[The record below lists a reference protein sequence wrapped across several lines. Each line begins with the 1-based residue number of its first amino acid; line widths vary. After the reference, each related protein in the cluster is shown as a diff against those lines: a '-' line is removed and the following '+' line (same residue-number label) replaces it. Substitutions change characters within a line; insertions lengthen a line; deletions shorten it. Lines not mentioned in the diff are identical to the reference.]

1 MAEKKESIPFE
12 EAMGKLEEIVR
23 KLEEGADSLEN
34 SLSLFEEG
42 VALAR
47 LCNETLDKAEKKL
60 EVLMRK
66 EDKGVT
72 REVDEKTF
80 FPSLKGEEEV

>member
-1 MAEKKESIPFE
+1 MGEKKKSIPFE

-23 KLEEGADSLEN
+23 KLEEGADSLES

-47 LCNETLDKAEKKL
+47 MCNETLDKAEKKL
-60 EVLMRK
+60 EVLMK
-66 EDKGVT
+66 KGDKVVT

-80 FPSLKGEEEV
+80 FPSPGGEEEV